1 MKGFIFDLDG
11 VICSTDEYH
20 YEAWKVLAK
29 KLGVSFSRM
38 DNNRQRGVSR
48 MESLEVLLEKSEKL
62 FTEDEKVTL
71 ADYKNKIYQSL
82 LNNMGEKD
90 LSYEVK
96 DTLDRLRE
104 KGYKLAIGSSS
115 RNAKIILE
123 KIGLDNYFDAVSDGN
138 NITKS
143 KPDPEVF
150 IKAAEYMNIPCEQ
163 CYVVEDAKSG
173 VEAAI
178 AGGFKT
184 IAVGDAIKYKI
195 AEYNLNSFQ
204 ELLKIV

>member
-1 MKGFIFDLDG
+1 
-11 VICSTDEYH
+11 
-20 YEAWKVLAK
+20 
-29 KLGVSFSRM
+29 
-38 DNNRQRGVSR
+38 
-48 MESLEVLLEKSEKL
+48 MESLEVLLEKSEKSFSLEDKVL
-62 FTEDEKVTL
+62 FAEH
-71 ADYKNKIYQSL
+71 KNEIYQSL

-90 LSYEVK
+90 LSSEVK
-96 DTLDRLRE
+96 DTLDLLRE

-115 RNAKIILE
+115 KNAQIILE
-123 KIGLDNYFDAVSDGN
+123 KIGLDNYFDAISDGN

-150 IKAAEYMNIPCEQ
+150 VKAAEYINLPCAQ

-173 VEAAI
+173 IEAAI

-184 IAVGDAIKYKI
+184 IAIGDAIKYKM
-195 AEYNLNSFQ
+195 AEYNINTFR